1 VRGSHGVFWFR
12 LSHQVVV
19 CGEVDLGEMVEPH
32 GPPARGLL
40 VLAALP
46 VPRFLSRPLSHCPG
60 QIDGI
65 DPAARGGLW
74 LDYAEHATVLAQA
87 GVLAASHGPGWRIV

>member
-1 VRGSHGVFWFR
+1 VRGSHGVSWFR

-19 CGEVDLGEMVEPH
+19 YGEVDLGEMVEPH
-32 GPPARGLL
+32 RPLARGLL

-46 VPRFLSRPLSHCPG
+46 VPRFLSRPPSHCPG
-60 QIDGI
+60 RSTESIRRLAG
-65 DPAARGGLW
+65 ACGW
-74 LDYAEHATVLAQA
+74 NAEHATVLAQA